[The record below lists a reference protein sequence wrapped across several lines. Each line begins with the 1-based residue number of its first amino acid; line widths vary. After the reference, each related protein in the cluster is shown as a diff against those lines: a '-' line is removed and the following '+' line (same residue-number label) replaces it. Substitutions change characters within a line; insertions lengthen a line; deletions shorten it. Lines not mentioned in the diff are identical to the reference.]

1 MKKLITLTMLSA
13 LLLTA
18 CMPQGEDVQGR
29 FGAPTKV
36 WAMTLSASSP
46 SGTRVV
52 SVSDTV
58 LAFDMTVPKANT
70 LAVGSRFTVD
80 FSTDLDIDPL
90 SDGTIVYLKDGS
102 TTVGTGALVLIDPSI
117 PNEGTALIATTTA
130 VSLAAGTPKT
140 FTITTDTSDIMAEDT
155 GEDDPLTVIVE
166 HNGKSVTGNTLNY

>member
-36 WAMTLSASSP
+36 WAMTLSSSSP
-46 SGTRVV
+46 SGSRTV
-52 SVSDTV
+52 SASDTV

-90 SDGTIVYLKDGS
+90 SDGTTVYLKDGAN
-102 TTVGTGALVLIDPSI
+102 TIGTGTFVLIDPSI
-117 PNEGTALIATTTA
+117 PNEGTALITTTA
-130 VSLAAGTPKT
+130 AVSLSAGAPKT
-140 FTITTDTSDIMAEDT
+140 FTIITDTAEIMAEDA
-155 GEDDPLTVIVE
+155 GVDDPLTVIVE
-166 HNGKSVTGNTLNY
+166 HNGKTVTGMTMVY